1 MRLKQS
7 LFAPDLKTQMCLAT
21 SRVYIM
27 NSKFTL
33 PQLGWQP
40 YFQQQLTLED
50 YEQNRIARVSAHHRS
65 GYELLCE
72 QGLTSLPIHHSLP
85 HMTVGD
91 WILIDSSNQFVRL
104 LERSSLF
111 RRKAA
116 GPKATE
122 QFIAS
127 NIDTVFVVCSLNQDF
142 NLSRIERYLS
152 IAHEAE
158 VEAVVILTKA
168 DLCSDVDEKKAQVQA
183 LDKMLMIEVVNALD
197 SDSTKGLLSWC
208 KQSKTV
214 AFLGSS
220 GVGKSTLV
228 NTLLNNNLQSTGS
241 IREDDSKGRHTTT
254 SRTLHMMPSGALLL
268 DTPGMRELQLTDC
281 ESGVA
286 ETFADIEDIAGQCR
300 FSDCL
305 HQSEPGCAIQ
315 KALDAGTI
323 DPRRVENYF
332 KLMREQARNTAT
344 ISEQRAH
351 GKQLSKMYRTVA
363 KESRSMKKG
372 DGA

>member
-1 MRLKQS
+1 
-7 LFAPDLKTQMCLAT
+7 
-21 SRVYIM
+21 M
-27 NSKFTL
+27 NSDFSL

-72 QGLTSLPIHHSLP
+72 QGLLSLPIHHSLP

-104 LERSSLF
+104 LERRSLF

-116 GPKATE
+116 GPKAAE

-168 DLCSDVDEKKAQVQA
+168 DLCNDADEKRAQVQA
-183 LDKMLMIEVVNALD
+183 IDQMLMVEVVNALD
-197 SDSTKGLLSWC
+197 QESTQCLLSWC
-208 KQSKTV
+208 KLSKTV

-228 NTLLNNNLQSTGS
+228 NTLMDNQLQSTGS

-286 ETFADIEDIAGQCR
+286 ETFSDIEDIVKQCR
-300 FSDCL
+300 FSDCQ
-305 HQSEPGCAIQ
+305 HQNEPGCAIN
-315 KALDAGTI
+315 KALESDTI
-323 DPRRVENYF
+323 DRRRVENYF
-332 KLMREQARNTAT
+332 KLMREQARNMAT

-351 GKQLSKMYRTVA
+351 SKQLSKMYRTVQS
-363 KESRSMKKG
+363 ESRSLKKG
-372 DGA
+372 S